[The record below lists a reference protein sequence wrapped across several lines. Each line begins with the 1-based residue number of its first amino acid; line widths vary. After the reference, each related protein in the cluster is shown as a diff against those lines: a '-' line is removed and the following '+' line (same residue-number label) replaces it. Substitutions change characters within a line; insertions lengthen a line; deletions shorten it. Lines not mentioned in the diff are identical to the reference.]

1 MRLIDA
7 DKLKEFVENTLEN
20 KMIVKKFMQ
29 DTSDI
34 KMATGIDFAMATEL
48 LKDVVKYIDEQPAE
62 AYCEAWTPKE
72 KKLPPDYS
80 KVLIDTENGITIGW
94 HVEDG
99 GSWNVLQWYI
109 TKDRIT
115 RRDLRIGNQPAVM
128 EVPIS
133 SDYVRAWMP
142 LPEKWVWNTAPDM

>member
-34 KMATGIDFAMATEL
+34 KMATGIDFAMATEVL
-48 LKDVVKYIDEQPAE
+48 EEVVKYIDEQSDE

-80 KVLIDTENGITIGW
+80 KVLIDTENGITVGW
-94 HVEDG
+94 YAEDG
-99 GSWNVLQWYI
+99 GSWKVLQWYI

-115 RRDLRIGNQPAVM
+115 RCDLRIGNQPAVM